1 MMQDVAKQ
9 ATGRIITHHI
19 SPYHA
24 VQGPEDEVRQIVGRL
39 PGDPPAY
46 LHRCEDCLRKIGE
59 PHQGWCP
66 EGSGDDPVRYSQTFS
81 GSPMPFKSS
90 R

>member
-9 ATGRIITHHI
+9 ATGRIITLHI

-24 VQGPEDEVRQIVGRL
+24 VQGTEAEVRLIVGRL
-39 PGDPPAY
+39 PGDPPAFWE
-46 LHRCEDCLRKIGE
+46 RCEDCLRGIGA

-66 EGSGDDPVRYSQTFS
+66 ESNGDDPVRYSQTFS
-81 GSPMPFKSS
+81 GRPLPFKSS